1 MPKLTKRIIDAFEP
15 SSQGEQYL
23 WDSELKGFG
32 VRMMP
37 SGIGSYIIKYRNAE
51 GRQRKMVLGRVG
63 ALTPDE
69 ARQLAREKIGEVF
82 KGNDPS
88 ADRARLRQS
97 ITVSELCALYLEDA
111 KPRLKPNTY
120 SINEGQLR
128 SHINPLI
135 GNRTVV
141 SLTRADIVKLQND
154 ITAGKTA
161 KKREGRGGVTTGGKA
176 AAARAITI
184 FGIVLE
190 FARAGLVV
198 TENVVRGIKKPKA
211 GKRDRFLSDIEI
223 SRLGKVMRE
232 ADDESEVALA
242 ALRFLMLSGCRRM
255 EVLALPVKWIDP
267 AKGSI
272 RFGDT
277 KTGAQIRPIGQWA
290 FSAIAHIESKN
301 GWVFPAE
308 RGEGHYVGLP
318 RVLERLCSK
327 AKLEDVSLHVMRHTF
342 ASVAA
347 EMGYSELTIAG
358 MLGHSVPG
366 VTARYAHVADKALV
380 SAADQV
386 SKRIAS
392 LLDGKP
398 AIDEDNQSSEVE

>member
-1 MPKLTKRIIDAFEP
+1 MPKLTKRIIDALEP
-15 SSQGEQYL
+15 SEAGEQYL
-23 WDSELKGFG
+23 WDTELKGFG

-69 ARQLAREKIGEVF
+69 ARQLARERLAEVF

-88 ADRARLRQS
+88 AERARLRQS
-97 ITVSELCALYLEDA
+97 ITVSELCDLYLEDA

-120 SINEGQLR
+120 SVNEGQLR
-128 SHINPLI
+128 THIKPLI

-141 SLTRADIVKLQND
+141 SLTRADIVKLQAD
-154 ITAGKTA
+154 IMAGKTA

-184 FGIVLE
+184 FGTVLE
-190 FARAGLVV
+190 FARVGLVV
-198 TENVVRGIKKPKA
+198 SENVVRGIKKPKA
-211 GKRDRFLSDIEI
+211 GKKDRFLSYEEI
-223 SRLGKVMRE
+223 ARLGKAMRE
-232 ADDESEVALA
+232 ADDESAVALA

-255 EVLALPVKWIDP
+255 EVLALPVKWLDLD
-267 AKGSI
+267 KGSI

-277 KTGAQIRPIGQWA
+277 KTGAQIRPIGQSA
-290 FSAIAHIESKN
+290 FAAIAGIESKN
-301 GWVFPAE
+301 GWVFPSE
-308 RGEGHYVGLP
+308 RGDGHFVGLP
-318 RVLERLCSK
+318 RVLERLCKK
-327 AKLEDVSLHVMRHTF
+327 AKIEDVSVHVMRHTF

-347 EMGYSELTIAG
+347 DMGYSELTIAG
-358 MLGHSVPG
+358 LLGHSVPG

-386 SKRIAS
+386 SKKIADT
-392 LLDGKP
+392 LDGIP
-398 AIDEDNQSSEVE
+398 AN

>member
-1 MPKLTKRIIDAFEP
+1 MPKLTKRIIDTLEP
-15 SSQGEQYL
+15 SETGEQYL

-37 SGIGSYIIKYRNAE
+37 SGVGSYIIKYRNSE

-63 ALTPDE
+63 TLTPDE
-69 ARQLAREKIGEVF
+69 ARQLAREKMGEVF

-88 ADRARLRQS
+88 AERARLRQS
-97 ITVSELCALYLEDA
+97 ITVGELCDLYLEDA

-120 SINEGQLR
+120 SVNEGQLR
-128 SHINPLI
+128 THIKPLI
-135 GNRTVV
+135 GNRTVAG
-141 SLTRADIVKLQND
+141 LTRADIIKLQAD
-154 ITAGKTA
+154 IVAGKTA
-161 KKREGRGGVTTGGKA
+161 KERQGRGGVTTGGKA

-184 FGIVLE
+184 FGTVLE
-190 FARAGLVV
+190 FAKNGLVV
-198 TENVVRGIKKPKA
+198 TENVVRGVKKPKA
-211 GKRDRFLSDIEI
+211 GKKDRFLSNEEI
-223 SRLGKVMRE
+223 SRLGKAMRE

-242 ALRFLMLSGCRRM
+242 AVRFLMLSGCRRM
-255 EVLALPVKWIDP
+255 EVLALPEKWLDP
-267 AKGSI
+267 EKGSI

-277 KTGAQIRPIGQWA
+277 KTGAQIRPIGKKA
-290 FSAIAHIESKN
+290 FDAISRIESKN
-301 GWVFPAE
+301 GWVFPSE
-308 RGEGHYVGLP
+308 RGEGHFVGLP
-318 RVLERLCSK
+318 RVLERLCAK
-327 AKLEDVSLHVMRHTF
+327 AKIEDVSLHVMRHTF

-358 MLGHSVPG
+358 LLGHSVPG

-386 SKRIAS
+386 AAKIAD

-398 AIDEDNQSSEVE
+398 ATSGQD